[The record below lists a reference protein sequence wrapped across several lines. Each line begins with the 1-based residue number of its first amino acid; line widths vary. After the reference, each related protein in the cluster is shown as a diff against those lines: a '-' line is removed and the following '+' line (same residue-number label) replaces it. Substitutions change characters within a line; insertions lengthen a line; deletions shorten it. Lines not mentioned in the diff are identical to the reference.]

1 MRGRRGEGLCLA
13 RAAANPCLGG
23 KGFFHA
29 SKEVTDLPLTR
40 EQKEERLH
48 EYVGA
53 LERAAGV
60 ILTDYRG
67 LRVKDLEGLRRQLRE
82 VNASYEVIKN
92 TLFRLALERAGKP
105 APQDLL
111 QGPLA
116 VAFVEDPV
124 AASKVLTKFARDS
137 KILQIRGALLG
148 DRFVDAAGVE
158 TLSQLPSREELLAQV
173 VGALQAPIS
182 GLVNVLAGPL
192 RGLMNVLN
200 ARAEQLKGAA

>member
-1 MRGRRGEGLCLA
+1 M
-13 RAAANPCLGG
+13 
-23 KGFFHA
+23 
-29 SKEVTDLPLTR
+29 DLPLTR

-48 EYVGA
+48 EYMGA

-82 VNASYEVIKN
+82 ANASYEVIKN

-111 QGPLA
+111 HGPLA
-116 VAFVEDPV
+116 VAFAEDPV

-137 KILQIRGALLG
+137 RILQIRGALLG

>member
-1 MRGRRGEGLCLA
+1 M
-13 RAAANPCLGG
+13 
-23 KGFFHA
+23 
-29 SKEVTDLPLTR
+29 PLTR

-48 EYVGA
+48 EYAGA

-60 ILTDYRG
+60 VFTDYRG
-67 LRVKDLEGLRRQLRE
+67 LQVKDLEGLRRQLRE
-82 VNASYEVIKN
+82 ANASYEVIKN

-105 APQDLL
+105 APQWLL
-111 QGPLA
+111 QGPLGA
-116 VAFVEDPV
+116 AFAEDPV
-124 AASKVLTKFARDS
+124 AASKVLTKFARDT